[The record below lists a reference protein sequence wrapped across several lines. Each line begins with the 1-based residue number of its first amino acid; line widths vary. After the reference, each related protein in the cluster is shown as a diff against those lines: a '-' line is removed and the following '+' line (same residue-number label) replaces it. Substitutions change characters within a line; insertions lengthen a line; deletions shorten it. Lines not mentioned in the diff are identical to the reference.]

1 VKSPGSVVDMRPHRF
16 LAKLIA
22 MARANLELIK
32 ALRSTAARL
41 QLGAPYRWTHMGA
54 CNCGH
59 LAQTVTHLDA
69 EDIRRYALERAGEWA
84 EQVLEFC
91 PASGYPMDTI
101 LSALFDLGLTHQ
113 DLAHLEKLTSPDVVR
128 RLPVEQRSRLSYRE
142 RDHVVSYMRTFAD
155 LLEESLLSE
164 AARSVT
170 DVSERRVA

>member
-1 VKSPGSVVDMRPHRF
+1 
-16 LAKLIA
+16 
-22 MARANLELIK
+22 MARANVELIK

-91 PASGYPMDTI
+91 PASGYPMDAI
-101 LSALFDLGLTHQ
+101 LTALFELGLTHQ
-113 DLAHLEKLTSPDVVR
+113 DLAHLEKLTDPEILR
-128 RLPVEQRSRLSYRE
+128 RLLPDARQRLSYRE
-142 RDHVVSYMRTFAD
+142 RDHVVLYMRTFAD
-155 LLEESLLSE
+155 LLEEQLN
-164 AARSVT
+164 AAGTVEP
-170 DVSERRVA
+170 SERRVA